1 MIQGG
6 IDKVIEW
13 LDSNGIES
21 WSVSTSKDKQTNNY
35 IFKSNDEASVKDE
48 QARMIHVL
56 SLSSN
61 PNLFIFGKKKGA
73 SNSANYCEM
82 FSNNNTTVFS
92 ETSPTSAIGMVNQD
106 TINTMV
112 ANAVERE
119 RMSWERKELDRERE
133 EVRAMRKE
141 YEEQTASVVGLLIKK
156 AAPIIQSVM
165 GVAPQVAIGSVEKEI
180 SAEPIR
186 VRKTEPVEVQEERVE
201 EIEEQEVF
209 SDEESDELFSIV
221 ERWKNV
227 DPDYITVIRRIVE
240 FAESGEPIEVAGGLV
255 KLNYEQ
261 IKGMIL

>member
-92 ETSPTSAIGMVNQD
+92 ETSPTSAIGTVNQD

-141 YEEQTASVVGLLIKK
+141 YEDQTASVVGLLIKK

-165 GVAPQVAIGSVEKEI
+165 GIAPQVAIGSVENEI

-209 SDEESDELFSIV
+209 SDEESNELFAIV

-240 FAESGEPIEVAGGLV
+240 FAESGEPISVAGGLV